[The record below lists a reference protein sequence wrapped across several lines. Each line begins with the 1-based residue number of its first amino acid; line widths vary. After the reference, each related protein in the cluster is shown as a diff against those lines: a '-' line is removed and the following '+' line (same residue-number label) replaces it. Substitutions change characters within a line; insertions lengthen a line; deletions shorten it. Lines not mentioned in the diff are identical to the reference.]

1 MKNFEFELNQ
11 MSLRV
16 FYFVAQRKNK
26 MYREV
31 YHSWQSQYTVTF
43 AVISE

>member
-1 MKNFEFELNQ
+1 MFCFE
-11 MSLRV
+11 
-16 FYFVAQRKNK
+16 AQRKNK

-31 YHSWQSQYTVTF
+31 YHSWQSQYKVIF